1 MTWQAWGGAL
11 IIALVLL
18 ALFRGME
25 VRLVLLVGAFLSA
38 ALTRQAEQIVIT
50 FFQGLAD
57 PSSIVPIC
65 SAMGFAYVLRECGC
79 DQHLVRA
86 LSNPLLKVRFL
97 LIPGTICIGFLVNIT
112 IISQTSTALAV
123 GTVLVPLLRSF
134 GISPVVVG
142 SSLLL
147 GASLGGELLNPGA
160 PELIAIAKRLKL
172 AESQELVSLIAQ
184 VVFIHLAIAI
194 LVYCWWHRRGLRS
207 APQGRTEEQKQEPV
221 NWLMAIVPVVPLVL
235 LFLLGPPLDLL
246 HWPKHWLVGEAEAA
260 NLYGSRLIGLAMLIG
275 VIVACLVVPR
285 KAGLAAKHFFEG
297 AGFGYAHIISLIVIA
312 KCFSEGIKLS
322 GVADSVGHLADKVPM
337 LLVPMAGLLPLCLA
351 YLSGSGIGATQG
363 LYPLFAG
370 IAETQGLN
378 TRWIGVVTCIGSAAG
393 RTMSPVAAVTNMC
406 GKLTDTPAVQ
416 LSRAVAVPLLL
427 GMAVVIVLVLTRV

>member
-1 MTWQAWGGAL
+1 
-11 IIALVLL
+11 
-18 ALFRGME
+18 
-25 VRLVLLVGAFLSA
+25 
-38 ALTRQAEQIVIT
+38 
-50 FFQGLAD
+50 
-57 PSSIVPIC
+57 
-65 SAMGFAYVLRECGC
+65 
-79 DQHLVRA
+79 
-86 LSNPLLKVRFL
+86 LK
-97 LIPGTICIGFLVNIT
+97 
-112 IISQTSTALAV
+112 
-123 GTVLVPLLRSF
+123 
-134 GISPVVVG
+134 
-142 SSLLL
+142 
-147 GASLGGELLNPGA
+147 
-160 PELIAIAKRLKL
+160 
-172 AESQELVSLIAQ
+172 
-184 VVFIHLAIAI
+184 
-194 LVYCWWHRRGLRS
+194 
-207 APQGRTEEQKQEPV
+207 
-221 NWLMAIVPVVPLVL
+221 
-235 LFLLGPPLDLL
+235 
-246 HWPKHWLVGEAEAA
+246 WPKHWLVGETEAA
-260 NLYGSRLIGLAMLIG
+260 DLYGSRLIGLAMVIG

-406 GKLTDTPAVQ
+406 GKLTDTPAVK

-427 GMAVVIVLVLTRV
+427 GMAVVIVLVLIRV